1 MLINRSSTFTHALR
15 SQLRK
20 IRVGSIE
27 RFRGRRLLGTVLRV
41 QYGPDVANAVEKHL
55 TRHSPFEGSGRK
67 DLAKLVA
74 EIRAAYADRRGGA
87 EGQAVDVSIIVPV
100 YNARHL
106 TLCCLE
112 SLLSHKS
119 RFEFEVLIADDESS
133 DGTAELLSGF
143 GAAVR
148 LVGNA
153 GRKGFL
159 GNCNHAA
166 TSARGKFLVF
176 LNNDTIVLPGW
187 LDELVAALRDGA
199 DIGLVGSRMISLNG
213 KLQEAGSFVFS
224 DGRTARYGSKDDP
237 TKEIY
242 NRSRD
247 TDFISGASIA
257 VPAHIWRE
265 LGGFDERFSP
275 GYYED
280 VDLAF
285 RVRGHGFRVVY
296 CPKSTVIHFGKL
308 SFGTSAQDVA
318 AASRQAFVEKWASEL
333 RLRPAWP
340 GNNDK
345 GLVNQ
350 IIALRELEKSL

>member
-1 MLINRSSTFTHALR
+1 MLINRFATFAHALR
-15 SQLRK
+15 GHLRR
-20 IRVGSIE
+20 IRFEGIE
-27 RFRGRRLLGTVLRV
+27 RSVGRRNLATVLRAE
-41 QYGPDVANAVEKHL
+41 YGPHVAIAVEGLLAK
-55 TRHSPFEGSGRK
+55 HSPFGAERK
-67 DLAKLVA
+67 NLAELAA
-74 EIRAAYADRRGGA
+74 EIRASYADGRLSA
-87 EGQAVDVSIIVPV
+87 EGRAVEVSVIVPV

-119 RFEFEVLIADDESS
+119 KFEFEVLIADDGSS
-133 DGTAELLSGF
+133 DGTAELLRSF
-143 GAAVR
+143 GAGVR
-148 LVGNA
+148 VVGNA
-153 GRKGFL
+153 GRKGFV

-166 TSARGKFLVF
+166 TSADGRFLVF

-213 KLQEAGSFVFS
+213 KLQEAGSFVFAN
-224 DGRTARYGSKDDP
+224 GRTARYGSKDDP

-247 TDFISGASIA
+247 TDFVSGASIA
-257 VPAHIWRE
+257 IAAHIWRE

-285 RVRGHGFRVVY
+285 RVRRRGCRVVY

-308 SFGTSAQDVA
+308 SFGASAQDVA
-318 AASRQAFVEKWASEL
+318 AASRQTFVEKWASEL

-340 GNNDK
+340 GKNDK
-345 GLVNQ
+345 GLVNE
-350 IIALRELEKSL
+350 IITGRELQSTL

>member
-1 MLINRSSTFTHALR
+1 MPIDRFAVFAHALR
-15 SQLRK
+15 GQLRK
-20 IRVGSIE
+20 MRFGRIE
-27 RFRGRRLLGTVLRV
+27 RFRGRRLLATVLRV
-41 QYGPDVANAVEKHL
+41 QYGPDIANAVEKHL
-55 TRHSPFEGSGRK
+55 ARHSPFEGSDRRNVTG
-67 DLAKLVA
+67 LAD
-74 EIRAAYADRRGGA
+74 EIRAAYAGRCGGA
-87 EGQAVDVSIIVPV
+87 EGRAVDVSIIVPV
-100 YNARHL
+100 YNALHL
-106 TLCCLE
+106 TLGCLE
-112 SLLSHKS
+112 SLLSQNSK
-119 RFEFEVLIADDESS
+119 FEFEVLIADDGST
-133 DGTAELLSGF
+133 DGTAELLRNF
-143 GAAVR
+143 GAGVR
-148 LVGNA
+148 VVCNA

-166 TSARGKFLVF
+166 TSARGRFLVF
-176 LNNDTIVLPGW
+176 LNNDTVVLPGW
-187 LDELVAALRDGA
+187 LDELVAALRNGA
-199 DIGLVGSRMISLNG
+199 DIGLAGSRMISLNG

-224 DGRTARYGSKDDP
+224 NGRTARYGSKDDP

-265 LGGFDERFSP
+265 LGGFDECFSP

-318 AASRQAFVEKWASEL
+318 ATSRQTFVEKWASEL

-340 GNNDK
+340 GKNDK
-345 GLVNQ
+345 GEANK
-350 IIALRELEKSL
+350 IIALRELQKPL